1 MKNGLV
7 RLSKVDCFKSD
18 CFSGQYLQQLIT
30 TFDSTNSTASNT
42 LLFVMSLS
50 CAISPPIE
58 NTPHSLHAICCNI
71 AACTRTAECVISYEC
86 GACVI
91 AYINGRLSDGFRYM
105 LSVNGSVEWAWEK
118 ILTKNKQKK
127 TTFK

>member
-42 LLFVMSLS
+42 LLFVKSQS
-50 CAISPPIE
+50 CAIS
-58 NTPHSLHAICCNI
+58 TYRKH
-71 AACTRTAECVISYEC
+71 TT
-86 GACVI
+86 
-91 AYINGRLSDGFRYM
+91 LSARYM
-105 LSVNGSVEWAWEK
+105 L
-118 ILTKNKQKK
+118 
-127 TTFK
+127 